1 MTIGLVQMSASEDI
15 RLNLE
20 KALTGIGAAAKK
32 GAQIICLQEL
42 FRSRYFPQSEDAENF
57 KLAEPIPGPTTE
69 ALSRLAKKKKIVIIG
84 SLFEER
90 SAGIY
95 HNTAVII
102 GADGSVLGKYRK
114 MHIPDDPC
122 FYEKFYFTPGDL
134 GFLSFDAEV
143 AKVGVLIC
151 WDQWFPEAARLTS
164 LSGAEILFYPTA
176 IGWLSKEQPDV
187 AKAQRNAWELV
198 QRGHAVANGIYVAVA
213 NRVRREGKLKF
224 WGSSFVAGPFGEIV
238 ARARTEREEILIAR
252 CDLDKI
258 AEARQSW
265 PFLRDRRIDA
275 YGALTARFLDEG

>member
-1 MTIGLVQMSASEDI
+1 MAQKNSQRQVTVGLVQMSASEDI

-164 LSGAEILFYPTA
+164 LSGAEILFYPTDRKSTR
-176 IGWLSKEQPDV
+176 L
-187 AKAQRNAWELV
+187 N
-198 QRGHAVANGIYVAVA
+198 
-213 NRVRREGKLKF
+213 
-224 WGSSFVAGPFGEIV
+224 SSHIQKSRMPSSA
-238 ARARTEREEILIAR
+238 
-252 CDLDKI
+252 
-258 AEARQSW
+258 
-265 PFLRDRRIDA
+265 
-275 YGALTARFLDEG
+275 